1 MSKRNSGNNP
11 EEKTDLRIRRTKKS
25 IRDAFFEL
33 IDENGFDSVTVKDI
47 TDRALISRNTFY
59 LHYEDKFDLL
69 NKISNELMR
78 KVYWRVSKDLIKIK
92 DLDFT
97 IDCTAVLLISIQ
109 RVIDEDRDLYRLLL
123 TDPGT
128 VVFSEKIEKTIRTA
142 LDLIKGDIE
151 GISDLSIEYIITGMK
166 GVIRYWVTHDDMD
179 IQTEA
184 YNFARIHLG
193 SILEIIRHSK
203 DVKHGRVPRESD

>member
-1 MSKRNSGNNP
+1 MSKRNSGNNS

-78 KVYWRVSKDLIKIK
+78 K
-92 DLDFT
+92 
-97 IDCTAVLLISIQ
+97 
-109 RVIDEDRDLYRLLL
+109 DRKS
-123 TDPGT
+123 
-128 VVFSEKIEKTIRTA
+128 VV
-142 LDLIKGDIE
+142 
-151 GISDLSIEYIITGMK
+151 
-166 GVIRYWVTHDDMD
+166 
-179 IQTEA
+179 
-184 YNFARIHLG
+184 
-193 SILEIIRHSK
+193 
-203 DVKHGRVPRESD
+203 